1 MIKLVGITACILAL
15 VGLSGCAD
23 NSPVEVRLK
32 ENPLSAIAGMTLSPM
47 IEVTSMVDTVKVNSI
62 KINRGNCK
70 SSGSGSQLKFGENAR
85 FYTSNCDVKE
95 IEVNTDDGSFT
106 FTF

>member
-32 ENPLSAIAGMTLSPM
+32 ENPLSYGY
-47 IEVTSMVDTVKVNSI
+47 D
-62 KINRGNCK
+62 
-70 SSGSGSQLKFGENAR
+70 SSDDWGHLNGRYSQSQFHH
-85 FYTSNCDVKE
+85 D
-95 IEVNTDDGSFT
+95 
-106 FTF
+106 